1 MGRPVRARGGEVQS
15 NVTNSR
21 LYRQII
27 LPGVFPIGVIILTIA
42 LIVLIGETLLASVNH
57 PGREIE
63 RRELWVGTLAALA
76 ILGFAAVLVT
86 RPKGSLGKLDEPLA
100 IGKRPLLAD
109 PLPPVDVYARHG
121 TPGTV
126 EDIGPGYLLYARN
139 GQIGVVREVLRD
151 VPAEVR
157 HLRRGF
163 LYAQGVHGANDQMWV
178 PVEAVSAI
186 YPETR
191 TAFLAIA
198 GDEIEAYGWQNPPI
212 SFNLH
217 RTLPENRLY

>member
-1 MGRPVRARGGEVQS
+1 MSTQK
-15 NVTNSR
+15 
-21 LYRQII
+21 LYREII
-27 LPGVFPIGVIILTIA
+27 LPAVFPIAVIILTIA
-42 LIVLIGETLLASVNH
+42 LIVIVGEALLAAVNDA
-57 PGREIE
+57 GSEIE
-63 RRELWVGTLAALA
+63 RRELWLGTFAALA
-76 ILGFAAVLVT
+76 ILGVAAVLVT
-86 RPKGSLGKLDEPLA
+86 RPQGSLGKLDEPIA

-109 PLPPVDVYARHG
+109 PLPPVDPLARHG
-121 TPGTV
+121 APGTL
-126 EDIGPGYLLYARN
+126 EDIAPGYLLYARN

-163 LYAQGVHGANDQMWV
+163 LYAQGVKGANDQMWV
-178 PVEAVSAI
+178 PLEAVSAV
-186 YPETR
+186 YPETQ

-198 GDEIEAYGWQNPPI
+198 GDEIEAYGWHNPPI